1 MCVIIAKP
9 YGAKTPDIRI
19 IRAAMDA
26 NPDGFAIAWSNR
38 GKLEIYRTLNRKD
51 MENYYID
58 NFSELEKTSFV
69 FHARIATH
77 GTKILSNC
85 HGWTCLKG
93 KYAFFHNGMLS
104 ITARDNMT
112 DSETFLRDI
121 YEPIASKYGHKGA
134 EPAIHAVIGTSKFAF
149 INGRGA
155 IKMYGTWTERN
166 GVYYS
171 NTHFMYDYNSGRIS
185 RRAYP
190 FEFPSRFSCDPF
202 LKG

>member
-9 YGAKTPDIRI
+9 MGANMPDIKTI
-19 IRAAMDA
+19 IAAMDA
-26 NPDGFAIAWSNR
+26 NPDGFAIAYPKN
-38 GKLEIYRTLNRKD
+38 GKIHTFRTLSKVEMAD
-51 MENYYID
+51 YYATRF
-58 NFSELEKTSFV
+58 NTLKETAFV

-77 GTKILSNC
+77 GTKVLSNC

-93 KYAFFHNGMLS
+93 KYAFFHNGILS

-190 FEFPSRFSCDPF
+190 FEFPARFSCDPF

>member
-9 YGAKTPDIRI
+9 MGATMPDIRI
-19 IRAAMDA
+19 IKAAMDA
-26 NPDGFAIAWSNR
+26 NPDGFSIAYAKN
-38 GKLEIYRTLNRKD
+38 GKIHVFRTLKRSE
-51 MENYYID
+51 MEMFYID
-58 NFSELEKTSFV
+58 HFVELNKTAFV

-93 KYAFFHNGMLS
+93 KYAFFHNGILS

-190 FEFPSRFSCDPF
+190 FEFPARFSCDPF